1 MMSTEPAP
9 SGIIADLFD
18 KAHAFTIAHETKASG
33 LYPYFLAMEGNEGS
47 EAVYQGR
54 RILMFGS
61 NNYLGL
67 TTHPKVREAAE
78 QAVAEFGTSCTGS
91 RFLNGTL
98 ELHLQLERE
107 LAAWVGKEAALVF
120 STGMQT
126 NLGVVSS
133 LIGRSDTVIL
143 DKEDHASIV
152 DAARLGFGQIKRFR
166 HNDMDQL
173 ERMLGEV
180 PEDRGRLVVVDGL
193 FSMEGD
199 LAPLPKVVELCKRY
213 GARLMVDDAHSIGV
227 MGDGRGTSAHF
238 GVTDSV
244 DLIMSTFSKSLASL
258 GGFVAGDEQVV
269 HYIQHHARS
278 LIFSAS
284 IPPSNAAAALAA
296 LHVMREEPERVVRLH
311 NNADRLRDG
320 LGKLGYDTG
329 ASVTPVIPVIVGDD
343 TLTFYM
349 WKQLLDAGVYVNAII
364 SPATPKGRQLLRTSV
379 MATHT
384 EEQLDRVLET
394 FETVGRQV
402 GLI

>member
-1 MMSTEPAP
+1 
-9 SGIIADLFD
+9 
-18 KAHAFTIAHETKASG
+18 
-33 LYPYFLAMEGNEGS
+33 
-47 EAVYQGR
+47 
-54 RILMFGS
+54 
-61 NNYLGL
+61 
-67 TTHPKVREAAE
+67 
-78 QAVAEFGTSCTGS
+78 
-91 RFLNGTL
+91 
-98 ELHLQLERE
+98 
-107 LAAWVGKEAALVF
+107 
-120 STGMQT
+120 MQT

-152 DAARLGFGQIKRFR
+152 DAARLGFGHIKRYR

-173 ERMLGEV
+173 ERMLSEV
-180 PEDRGRLVVVDGL
+180 PDDRGRLVVVDGL
-193 FSMEGD
+193 YSMEGD
-199 LAPLPKVVELCKRY
+199 LAPLPHIVELCKRY
-213 GARLMVDDAHSIGV
+213 GARLMVDDAHALGV
-227 MGDGRGTSAHF
+227 LGEGHGTSAHF

-258 GGFVAGDEQVV
+258 GGFVAGDDQVV

-278 LIFSAS
+278 MIFSAS

-296 LHVMREEPERVVRLH
+296 LRVMEAEPERVVRLQE
-311 NNADRLRDG
+311 NADRLRDG
-320 LGKLGYDTG
+320 LQDLGFDTG

-343 TLTFYM
+343 TLTFFM

-384 EEQLDRVLET
+384 ADQLDRVLEI
-394 FETVGRQV
+394 FASVGRQV